1 MKILFAVTVC
11 LSALSGLLVT
21 YQTQSVPQDQ
31 SAVTPKDP
39 DPTNA
44 SSLTAKKVDSDPN
57 DKADVLNFEKPYL
70 VTYPITNDPK
80 LAYEV
85 LGRLLK
91 GHDARMQQDEIS
103 GAITVL
109 ARKGVHALVAIVL
122 DEREG
127 AGYMLPLVPANFG
140 IGNLDPSV
148 YRLISGYTA
157 ADEDKRKE
165 IKAQLKNWLSDSYR
179 KRMKYHEQKL
189 SSMKKRVEELEKQ
202 LSKRRSDS
210 QEIVELQLKLI
221 IKQAEMGEL
230 LGVNINEPSS
240 SIQRPNADLVERE
253 QAVIRYEVKTQFLQ
267 RQRLVNEFTTIIN
280 KLRKHLAV
288 LTSDLALS
296 ESALEGGQAAMMQ
309 HIWILE
315 EQGKIRKN
323 SLQIVNNSE
332 EIAAGLRTIEGLEL
346 QRDQLIVT
354 QKIGP
359 GHSQI
364 QALNLAINDRKARV
378 RELESQGSRITGLGP
393 EQIIQRF
400 IVAVKQQIG
409 DMRLEIESLLKE
421 RDRLLGSETLKEKKA
436 GGNLLGDLLKG
447 GDLLGGVLNIDEGSK
462 ANSGGINERSPQL
475 KK

>member
-21 YQTQSVPQDQ
+21 YQIQSVPQDQ

-91 GHDARMQQDEIS
+91 GHDVRMQQDEIS

-109 ARKGVHALVAIVL
+109 ARKRVHALVAIVL

-127 AGYMLPLVPANFG
+127 AGYMLPSVPANFG

-165 IKAQLKNWLSDSYR
+165 IKAQLKNWLSDSY
-179 KRMKYHEQKL
+179 KLRMKYHEQKL

-221 IKQAEMGEL
+221 IKQAEMGEP
-230 LGVNINEPSS
+230 LGVNLNEPPSGV
-240 SIQRPNADLVERE
+240 QRPNADLVER
-253 QAVIRYEVKTQFLQ
+253 ALRYQVKTQLL
-267 RQRLVNEFTTIIN
+267 QRLVNELTTKIN
-280 KLRKHLAV
+280 KFKTQLAG
-288 LTSDLALS
+288 LTSDLARCEAVLKNGTD
-296 ESALEGGQAAMMQ
+296 ACIQ
-309 HIWILE
+309 HIHILE
-315 EQGKIRKN
+315 KNGKLPRN
-323 SLQIVNNSE
+323 SRQTVDNSQQ
-332 EIAAGLRTIEGLEL
+332 IAAEVRGIESLEL
-346 QRDQLIVT
+346 QRDQLIAT
-354 QKIGP
+354 QMTGP
-359 GHSQI
+359 RYSPQV

-378 RELESQGSRITGLGP
+378 AELESEGVKIIGPKP
-393 EQIIQRF
+393 EQVIQRF
-400 IVAVKQQIG
+400 IVSLKQVIG
-409 DMRLEIESLLKE
+409 RKRLEIDRLLKE

>member
-21 YQTQSVPQDQ
+21 YQIQSVPQDQ

-91 GHDARMQQDEIS
+91 GHDVRMQQDEIS

-127 AGYMLPLVPANFG
+127 AGYMLPSVPANFGTNFG

-165 IKAQLKNWLSDSYR
+165 IKAQLKNWLSDSY
-179 KRMKYHEQKL
+179 KLRMKYHEQKL

-221 IKQAEMGEL
+221 TKQAEMGEP
-230 LGVNINEPSS
+230 LGVNLNEPPSGV
-240 SIQRPNADLVERE
+240 QRPNADLVER
-253 QAVIRYEVKTQFLQ
+253 ALRYEVKTQLL
-267 RQRLVNEFTTIIN
+267 QRLVNELTTKIN

-296 ESALEGGQAAMMQ
+296 ESALEGGQAAMME
-309 HIWILE
+309 HIWILK

-332 EIAAGLRTIEGLEL
+332 KIAAGLRTIEGLEL
-346 QRDQLIVT
+346 QCDQLIELEV
-354 QKIGP
+354 GP
-359 GHSQI
+359 RYSPQI
-364 QALNLAINDRKARV
+364 QALNFAINDRKAKV
-378 RELESQGSRITGLGP
+378 AELESEGDRIRGPGP
-393 EQIIQRF
+393 EAVIQRF
-400 IVAVKQQIG
+400 VVRVKQQIG
-409 DMRLEIESLLKE
+409 DSRLEIDRLLKE